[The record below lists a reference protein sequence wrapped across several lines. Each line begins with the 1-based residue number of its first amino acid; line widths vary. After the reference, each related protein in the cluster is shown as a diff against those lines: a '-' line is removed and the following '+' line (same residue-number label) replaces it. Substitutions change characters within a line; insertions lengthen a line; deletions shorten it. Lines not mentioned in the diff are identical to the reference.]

1 MASVWLRRVAV
12 RPARIANVLAR
23 RSAPMPSLERSQ
35 HWIRFFL
42 RTEEGKRHLYQGAG
56 RERPTHIK
64 EGADDIWSGAIKPW
78 PDPEGQAVLLVEDS
92 SMRRQ
97 MAAASTVNGVPTVR
111 LILLDRSLYDLE
123 APFTGGRNA
132 AVVSNGVKGGIGID
146 DVMSSGALR
155 DCYHRHK
162 SFGTGSVA
170 LEVSDPNY
178 RVFVR
183 VSDASTKDRGLVRV
197 PRMTQLKNRT
207 VLGLGGPGWI
217 PSDTVPEEE
226 DSLFGRDDG
235 NQLFAGDDVRD
246 VKYVLCGLPISRNL
260 TYHSPAGHVKDV
272 LCWLW
277 PRSQISRCDVEV
289 RWASSKTPVQE
300 SELEGELLFHA
311 PPSGPTVKFAFS
323 DSEFVAG
330 DLEIM
335 INGVPVRVF
344 VNTQDTRNW
353 GRASEERGSRVFAPS
368 PIHNTAI
375 SRIFD
380 TAILCL
386 APLNPRSL
394 SLSLELVAQIL
405 KKFLRI

>member
-1 MASVWLRRVAV
+1 M
-12 RPARIANVLAR
+12 
-23 RSAPMPSLERSQ
+23 
-35 HWIRFFL
+35 
-42 RTEEGKRHLYQGAG
+42 
-56 RERPTHIK
+56 K
-64 EGADDIWSGAIKPW
+64 EGADDIWSAAIKPG
-78 PDPEGQAVLLVEDS
+78 PARYPAGQAVLLVEDS

-97 MAAASTVNGVPTVR
+97 MAASSTVNGVPTVR
-111 LILLDRSLYDLE
+111 LILLDTSLFDLE

-132 AVVSNGVKGGIGID
+132 AVVSHGVKGGIGVD

-183 VSDASTKDRGLVRV
+183 ISDASRNDRGAVRV
-197 PRMTQLKNRT
+197 RSMTKIAQRFGDHP
-207 VLGLGGPGWI
+207 VVGPTHEATTTGMVGWT
-217 PSDTVPEEE
+217 PSDTVPDEA
-226 DSLFGRDDG
+226 DSLFGRVESD
-235 NQLFAGDDVRD
+235 NFFAGDDLRD
-246 VKYVLCGLPISRNL
+246 VKYVLCGLPVSRNL
-260 TYHSPAGHVKDV
+260 TYLSPAGHVKDV

-277 PRSQISRCDVEV
+277 PRSQLRRCDVEV

-335 INGVPVRVF
+335 INGVTVRVF

-353 GRASEERGSRVFAPS
+353 GRDSEKRGSRAYGP
-368 PIHNTAI
+368 
-375 SRIFD
+375 SRID
-380 TAILCL
+380 NRKVIAAIGVYVCMFVCMYG
-386 APLNPRSL
+386 RM
-394 SLSLELVAQIL
+394 
-405 KKFLRI
+405 

>member
-1 MASVWLRRVAV
+1 M
-12 RPARIANVLAR
+12 
-23 RSAPMPSLERSQ
+23 
-35 HWIRFFL
+35 
-42 RTEEGKRHLYQGAG
+42 YQGAG

-146 DVMSSGALR
+146 DVISSGALR

-183 VSDASTKDRGLVRV
+183 ISDASRNDRGAVRV
-197 PRMTQLKNRT
+197 RSMTKIAQRFGDHP
-207 VLGLGGPGWI
+207 VVGPTHKATTTGMVGWT
-217 PSDTVPEEE
+217 PSDTVPDEA
-226 DSLFGRDDG
+226 DSLFGRVESD
-235 NQLFAGDDVRD
+235 NFFAGDDLRD
-246 VKYVLCGLPISRNL
+246 VKYVLCGLPVSRNL
-260 TYHSPAGHVKDV
+260 TYLSPAGHVKDV

-277 PRSQISRCDVEV
+277 PRSQLRRCDVEV

-353 GRASEERGSRVFAPS
+353 GRASEERGSRV
-368 PIHNTAI
+368 
-375 SRIFD
+375 
-380 TAILCL
+380 L
-386 APLNPRSL
+386 APAVNPVIGYAADTVLNPLFYLDLLTQS
-394 SLSLELVAQIL
+394 
-405 KKFLRI
+405 

>member
-1 MASVWLRRVAV
+1 M
-12 RPARIANVLAR
+12 
-23 RSAPMPSLERSQ
+23 
-35 HWIRFFL
+35 
-42 RTEEGKRHLYQGAG
+42 
-56 RERPTHIK
+56 K
-64 EGADDIWSGAIKPW
+64 EGADDIWSAAIKP
-78 PDPEGQAVLLVEDS
+78 DPARYPAGQAVLLVEDS

-97 MAAASTVNGVPTVR
+97 MAASSTVNGVPTVR
-111 LILLDRSLYDLE
+111 LILLDTSLFDLE

-132 AVVSNGVKGGIGID
+132 AVVSHGVKGGIGVD

-162 SFGTGSVA
+162 SFAPGSVA
-170 LEVSDPNY
+170 QEVSDPNY
-178 RVFVR
+178 GVFVR
-183 VSDASTKDRGLVRV
+183 ISDASRNDRGAVRV
-197 PRMTQLKNRT
+197 RSMTKIAQSFGDHP
-207 VLGLGGPGWI
+207 VVGPTHTATTTGMVGWT

-226 DSLFGRDDG
+226 DSLFGRVESD
-235 NQLFAGDDVRD
+235 NFFAGDDLRD
-246 VKYVLCGLPISRNL
+246 VKYVLCGLPVSRNL
-260 TYHSPAGHVKDV
+260 TYLSPAGHVKDV

-277 PRSQISRCDVEV
+277 PRSQLRRCDVEV
-289 RWASSKTPVQE
+289 RWASSKMPVQE

-335 INGVPVRVF
+335 INGVTVRVF

-386 APLNPRSL
+386 APLNPRAL
-394 SLSLELVAQIL
+394 SLSLQLVAQIL